1 MPLMQYVAT
10 ALALQIEGFPSEVKE
25 ADKEARPFERSC
37 EGSLHLRPGAT
48 LDLTAD
54 EHAFIK
60 AKRPEVFGSLR
71 CMMTD
76 EARTASDAASAA
88 PAEAKPEPEAE
99 AKADDDGADG
109 SAPKALK
116 SKRS

>member
-10 ALALQIEGFPSEVKE
+10 ALALQIEGFPTEVKE
-25 ADKEARPFERSC
+25 GENARPFERSC
-37 EGSLHLRPGAT
+37 EGSLHLRPGST

-60 AKRPEVFGSLR
+60 EKHPAVFSSLR

-76 EARTASDAASAA
+76 EARAASVAA
-88 PAEAKPEPEAE
+88 QAVDQPKEEAEKSSDGPGDEAKP
-99 AKADDDGADG
+99 AK
-109 SAPKALK
+109 P
-116 SKRS
+116 KRS